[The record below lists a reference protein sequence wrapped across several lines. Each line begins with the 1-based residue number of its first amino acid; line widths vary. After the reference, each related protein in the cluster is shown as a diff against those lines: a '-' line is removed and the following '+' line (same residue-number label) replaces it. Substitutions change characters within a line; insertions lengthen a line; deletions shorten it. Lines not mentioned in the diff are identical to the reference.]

1 MADPSLWSGLKDDV
15 LTILKDAAKDLV
27 DVEKPEVKA
36 LLAEVAEEGAKQS
49 YLLINGNDAE
59 KAQAP
64 SNLRSLKAHVI
75 IDVADGVI
83 VSSKELKAAFV
94 KIIETAGLF
103 LLQNA
108 PKLIA
113 AAI

>member
-1 MADPSLWSGLKDDV
+1 
-15 LTILKDAAKDLV
+15 
-27 DVEKPEVKA
+27 
-36 LLAEVAEEGAKQS
+36 
-49 YLLINGNDAE
+49 
-59 KAQAP
+59 
-64 SNLRSLKAHVI
+64 
-75 IDVADGVI
+75 VI